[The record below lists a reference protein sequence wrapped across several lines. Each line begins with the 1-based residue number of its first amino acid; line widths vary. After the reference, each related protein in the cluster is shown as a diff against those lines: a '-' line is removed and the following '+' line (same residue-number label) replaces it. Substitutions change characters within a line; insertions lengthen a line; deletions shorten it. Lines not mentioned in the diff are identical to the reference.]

1 MGLAFKEN
9 CPDLRN
15 TRILDIVAE
24 LKEYNCRVD
33 VYDPWVS
40 SAESVLEYGIA
51 PVGQPEPGT
60 YDGVI
65 LAVAHNEF
73 RTMGAEGIR
82 ALGKQVHVLYDLKYV
97 LAADAVDLRL

>member
-1 MGLAFKEN
+1 MH
-9 CPDLRN
+9 
-15 TRILDIVAE
+15 
-24 LKEYNCRVD
+24 EYR
-33 VYDPWVS
+33 
-40 SAESVLEYGIA
+40 IA

-73 RTMGAEGIR
+73 RAMGGEGIR
-82 ALGKQVHVLYDLKYV
+82 ALGKPVHVLYDLKYV